1 MHGGMGNDIY
11 IWKTG
16 HGNDTI
22 DDDYGDN
29 VLELGDGVDPK
40 NIKIGRDSR
49 DLYLLIGET
58 GEKIRIKDWY
68 YKNQSQLSEIRFSD
82 GTRWSRNDVNAMTP
96 VLYSPEEGGTQTGFS
111 TNDILVGGA
120 GKDFLYGNAGNDTLE
135 GKEGDDYLDGGR
147 GDDTYVWNLGD
158 GNDTIYDYYD
168 SNVLNIGGGVD
179 PNKAVISRDGRNL
192 YLTISETG
200 EKLTFKNWYYSS
212 SYQLSEIRFAD
223 GATWTKDQINA
234 MSPVLTS
241 PAEGGTMTGY
251 DTDDTLV
258 GSANADSL
266 YGNAGN
272 DVLEGKK
279 GDDYLDGGYGDDT
292 YIWNVGDGNDTLC
305 SYSGKDVLKIGEGV
319 DPSKVEASRDERN
332 LYLTIT
338 ETGEKL
344 TLMNW
349 YYHSSCRLSEIR
361 FSDGTVWSTE
371 DIGKLPLVASTASC
385 APTGASPP
393 TRIRRLT
400 DRKSVV

>member
-1 MHGGMGNDIY
+1 M
-11 IWKTG
+11 
-16 HGNDTI
+16 
-22 DDDYGDN
+22 
-29 VLELGDGVDPK
+29 LF
-40 NIKIGRDSR
+40 RS

-292 YIWNVGDGNDTLC
+292 YIWNVGDRT
-305 SYSGKDVLKIGEGV
+305 
-319 DPSKVEASRDERN
+319 
-332 LYLTIT
+332 
-338 ETGEKL
+338 
-344 TLMNW
+344 
-349 YYHSSCRLSEIR
+349 
-361 FSDGTVWSTE
+361 
-371 DIGKLPLVASTASC
+371 
-385 APTGASPP
+385 
-393 TRIRRLT
+393 
-400 DRKSVV
+400 